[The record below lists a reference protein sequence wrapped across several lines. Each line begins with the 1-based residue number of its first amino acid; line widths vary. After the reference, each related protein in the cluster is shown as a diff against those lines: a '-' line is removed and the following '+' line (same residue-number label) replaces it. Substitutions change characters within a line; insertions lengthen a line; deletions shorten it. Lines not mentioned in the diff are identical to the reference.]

1 VSPIVVEVIVE
12 VAAMRLGQRTVNIR
26 GQQAAHASAVHPGLP
41 KQSIV
46 LIIHTRQPESHTMD
60 MKRINAGKLRAI
72 GYDAKGRILRV
83 EFDDGSAID
92 YANVGTDLWKR
103 FSTSGAAW
111 SFYRDN
117 IEEEFAGTRGRAAVA
132 GQRAELDA
140 LFGGAEAPKKPNP
153 LDALFKAP
161 DEE

>member
-1 VSPIVVEVIVE
+1 
-12 VAAMRLGQRTVNIR
+12 
-26 GQQAAHASAVHPGLP
+26 
-41 KQSIV
+41 
-46 LIIHTRQPESHTMD
+46 MD

-72 GYDAKGRILRV
+72 GYDTKERILRV

-92 YANVGTDLWKR
+92 YSGVGSEVWKR

-117 IEEEFAGTRGRAAVA
+117 IEEEFAGKRGRAAVA
-132 GQRAELDA
+132 NQRAELDA

-153 LDALFKAP
+153 LDALFGSPEKDA
-161 DEE
+161 DT